1 MIYEVTPGVFV
12 DGSIVDASDFLN
24 EFGAVSSSISEVV
37 QRMDKGDKVVAAE
50 QKQYTDDKIA
60 NIIIDGGAF

>member
-12 DGSIVDASDFLN
+12 DGSIVDAADFLN
-24 EFGAVSSSISEVV
+24 EFGAVASSISEVS
-37 QRMDKGDKVVAAE
+37 QRIEKGDKEVAAA

-60 NIIIDGGAF
+60 NIVIDGGTF